1 MVRFK
6 VSLSIIVSF
15 FLTATIIIP
24 VRAQKPDHSLQ
35 PEGVPKIKV
44 QKPDYRLQPEDVLQ
58 ITVYEQLDLT
68 TKVRITSKGKIAF
81 PLLGKVEAA
90 GLTVSELDDKL
101 TKLLAEDYLVSPQ
114 VSVFIEEYSVKQV
127 SVLGAVKEPGKYDMY
142 TERETTVLEAV
153 AMAGGF
159 SDVAK
164 VNGTRVIRNENGE
177 ERAIPIRVTDIT
189 TKGMKEKDIPLKP
202 GDIIFVPESF
212 F

>member
-6 VSLSIIVSF
+6 VGLSIVILF
-15 FLTATIIIP
+15 FLTATVIVP
-24 VRAQKPDHSLQ
+24 VMA
-35 PEGVPKIKV
+35 

-58 ITVYEQLDLT
+58 ITVYEQPDLT
-68 TKVRITSKGKIAF
+68 TKVRITSKGEISF
-81 PLLGKVEAA
+81 PLLGKVDVT

-101 TKLLAEDYLVSPQ
+101 TKLLAEDYLVDPQ
-114 VSVFIEEYSVKQV
+114 VSIFIEEYRVKQV
-127 SVLGAVKEPGKYDMY
+127 TVLGEVKEPGKYDMY

-164 VNGTRVIRNENGE
+164 VNGTRVIRSENGK
-177 ERAIPIRVTDIT
+177 ERIIPIRITDIT
-189 TKGMKEKDIPLKP
+189 KKGMKEKDIPLKP